1 MMQGL
6 PKFVLQCIVC
16 SAFLVEHLDD
26 LDDVMDAVRK
36 ITGKVRRGT
45 NSSGWRQM

>member
-1 MMQGL
+1 MCPL
-6 PKFVLQCIVC
+6 TLHC

-36 ITGKVRRGT
+36 ITGKVRGGT
-45 NSSGWRQM
+45 NSACWRQV